1 MSSDIFKSKIFGNIS
16 NINLPTSTQLLTD
29 ILISNI
35 ASSSTTIKTETPNSA
50 LVSSKNS
57 FSDRGWNTS
66 SNDEAI
72 SSLETANTYTTTK
85 TSLISFNQTFRAI
98 YSSQAISSLS
108 SMPSSNSQ
116 FQTS

>member
-72 SSLETANTYTTTK
+72 SSLETAFFLHN
-85 TSLISFNQTFRAI
+85 N
-98 YSSQAISSLS
+98 
-108 SMPSSNSQ
+108 
-116 FQTS
+116 